1 MARMGPHAEGG
12 KRGADLAERVEG
24 ASEQVRRAF
33 YMAIV
38 SLTTESLQTVAERD
52 IEVPKFD
59 LDEKDTI
66 LARTSSQGALFL
78 HTSSYSFCFL

>member
-1 MARMGPHAEGG
+1 MGPHAEGG
-12 KRGADLAERVEG
+12 KGDADLAERVEG
-24 ASEQVRRAF
+24 AREQVRCVF

-52 IEVPKFD
+52 IEVPEFD

-66 LARTSSQGALFL
+66 LARTFTRGARFL
-78 HTSSYSFCFL
+78 HTLSYSF